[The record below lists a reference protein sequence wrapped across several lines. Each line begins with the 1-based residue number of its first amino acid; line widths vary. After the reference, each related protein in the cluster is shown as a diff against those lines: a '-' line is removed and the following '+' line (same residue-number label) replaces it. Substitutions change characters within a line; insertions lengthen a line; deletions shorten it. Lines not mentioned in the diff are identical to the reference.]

1 MNSIYNTITEQRE
14 DEFDF
19 IEYLKK
25 AGAYDA
31 FSSVFEYYDDIIMA
45 IKMVKFIAFAYTPD
59 SELLPEKASTWEKVA
74 KHIFNVVDIP
84 SEFYDDVVNLKN
96 EAVREAA
103 HEWLRFQNDDNWTNY
118 VTFRDLRFQMIKHS
132 LSDVK
137 KGEEVDIK
145 SKMDA
150 AKYAKELLEMMDATK
165 NNFVQASPKIK
176 SSVEALQ
183 NAKVKDTIGPQH
195 FAK

>member
-1 MNSIYNTITEQRE
+1 MNSIYNTITEERE

-19 IEYLKK
+19 VAYLKRS
-25 AGAYDA
+25 GAYDV

-59 SELLPEKASTWEKVA
+59 SELLPEKASTWEKIA

-96 EAVREAA
+96 EAVRNAA
-103 HEWLRFQNDDNWTNY
+103 QEWLRFQNDDNWTNY

-137 KGEEVDIK
+137 KGGEDDIK

-176 SSVEALQ
+176 ASVEALQ